1 MSRFR
6 LLALIAAFVG
16 VMALALAACGDD
28 DDDGGGGGGGGGDGG
43 GGGGS
48 IALLLPESK
57 TARYE
62 SQDRPNFEKKVKEL
76 CSDCDII
83 YSNADQDAAKQQ
95 QQAEAAITKGAKVL
109 VLDPVDAASAG
120 AIVTRAK
127 QSDIPVIS
135 YDRLITDADIDYY
148 ISFDNEQVG
157 KLQGESLVKKL
168 TDDGAKGDLIMINGA
183 PTDNNAKLFKEG
195 AHSVID
201 SSDYKIAKEYDTP
214 DWSPDKAQQ
223 EMEQAIT
230 AVGKDGFVGVYAAND
245 GTAGGAIAA
254 MKGNGVDPK
263 KIPTTGQDAELAAI
277 QRILIGEQYMTVYKA
292 IKPEAE
298 QAAELAVQ
306 LAKGE
311 TPPAPKDKVD
321 NGTEQVPSILLTP
334 VAVTKDNIN
343 DTIVKDGFWSADEI
357 CTGNTPVLSLK
368 GVSKSFGPVQ
378 ALSDVDFEVR
388 PAEVVALVGDNGAG
402 KSTLVKTIAG
412 IHPPDGGTISFEG
425 NEVTIHGPSDAVHLG
440 IATVY
445 QDLALCDNLDVV
457 ENLFLGR
464 EERSEGPAGF
474 VGQLDEVDMEK
485 QTGEL
490 LENLAV
496 TITSVRAEVGTMSGG
511 QRQQVA
517 IARSLLGEPK
527 LVMLDEPT
535 AALGVR
541 QTAQVLEL
549 IKRLRERGYGVVVIS
564 HNLADVFEVADRIYV
579 LRLGQ
584 KAGDFKAGETN
595 QDEVVRAITVGSG
608 NGGGQK

>member
-1 MSRFR
+1 MTKFKW
-6 LLALIAAFVG
+6 LAVIAAVVG
-16 VMALALAACGDD
+16 AMTLSLAACGDD
-28 DDDGGGGGGGGGDGG
+28 DDNGGGGSSTTGGGG

-76 CSDCDII
+76 CSDCPII

-120 AIVTRAK
+120 AIVQNAK
-127 QSDIPVIS
+127 SRDIPVVS

-157 KLQGESLVKKL
+157 KLQGDSLVKKL
-168 TDDGAKGDLIMINGA
+168 TDDGAKGDIIMINGA

-201 SSDYKIAKEYDTP
+201 KSDYKVAKEYDTP

-321 NGTEQVPSILLTP
+321 NGMEQVPSILLTP

-343 DTIVKDGFWSADEI
+343 DTIVKDGFWSVDEI
-357 CTGNTPVLSLK
+357 CTGKYASAC
-368 GVSKSFGPVQ
+368 KS
-378 ALSDVDFEVR
+378 
-388 PAEVVALVGDNGAG
+388 
-402 KSTLVKTIAG
+402 AG
-412 IHPPDGGTISFEG
+412 I
-425 NEVTIHGPSDAVHLG
+425 
-440 IATVY
+440 
-445 QDLALCDNLDVV
+445 Q
-457 ENLFLGR
+457 
-464 EERSEGPAGF
+464 
-474 VGQLDEVDMEK
+474 
-485 QTGEL
+485 
-490 LENLAV
+490 
-496 TITSVRAEVGTMSGG
+496 
-511 QRQQVA
+511 
-517 IARSLLGEPK
+517 
-527 LVMLDEPT
+527 
-535 AALGVR
+535 
-541 QTAQVLEL
+541 
-549 IKRLRERGYGVVVIS
+549 
-564 HNLADVFEVADRIYV
+564 
-579 LRLGQ
+579 
-584 KAGDFKAGETN
+584 
-595 QDEVVRAITVGSG
+595 
-608 NGGGQK
+608 